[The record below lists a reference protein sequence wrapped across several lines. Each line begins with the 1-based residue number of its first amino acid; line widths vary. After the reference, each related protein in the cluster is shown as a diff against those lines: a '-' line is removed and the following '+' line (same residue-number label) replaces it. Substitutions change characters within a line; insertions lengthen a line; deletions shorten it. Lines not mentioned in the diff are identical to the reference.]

1 MSSMSQPQI
10 QERTE
15 APVLAN
21 GVYHNGSTRPANIS
35 PVIETQP
42 KSHAGLAVGEEEYW
56 RVYYHHLDFNY
67 EWNNGILE
75 EKPLAKVRGAL
86 QYQWFLLLV
95 NAYRQENPRLRIVN
109 LEIGFRMA
117 LEKKTTIR
125 KPDLFIVMDDNPTPI
140 HDDDRTYKGICD
152 VCVESL
158 SDSDQDEID
167 RDVIT
172 KQDEYAEAGVR
183 EYYILDCE
191 GRYTTFYRSVRD
203 PQSGKRTFV
212 LLPVGADGVVRS
224 TVMPGFQFRLRDLY
238 RLPPLEELV
247 EDEVY
252 RGYVWLAYQAQ
263 QRRAAQAEAA
273 AAAERQRAAQE
284 RLRAEEA
291 ERRAAQADH
300 RAEQEWQRAEQERQR
315 AEEADQ
321 RAAQERLQA
330 EQVRLQAAEATALLR
345 KYAAQL
351 QALGLLPVEEEKPA
365 PE

>member
-1 MSSMSQPQI
+1 MSSVGQRQS

-15 APVLAN
+15 APPLAN
-21 GVYHNGSTRPANIS
+21 GVYRNGSARSPAL
-35 PVIETQP
+35 PLALERQP
-42 KSHAGLAVGEEEYW
+42 ESQAGLPVSEQEYW
-56 RVYYHHLDFNY
+56 RVYYHHPDFSY

-86 QYQWFLLLV
+86 QYQWFLLLL
-95 NAYRQENPRLRIVN
+95 NAYRDENPRLQLVN

-117 LEKKTTIR
+117 LAEKTTIR
-125 KPDLFIVMDDNPTPI
+125 KPDLFIVLHDNPTPI

-172 KQDEYAEAGVR
+172 KRNEYAEAGVR

-191 GRYTTFYRSVRD
+191 GRYTTFYHSVRD
-203 PQSGKRTFV
+203 PQTGKRTFA

-224 TVMPGFQFRLRDLY
+224 ETMPGFQFRLRDLY
-238 RLPPLEELV
+238 RLPPLQELV

-263 QRRAAQAEAA
+263 QQRAEQAESE
-273 AAAERQRAAQE
+273 AAAERQRAA
-284 RLRAEEA
+284 AA
-291 ERRAAQADH
+291 ERRAEQAD
-300 RAEQEWQRAEQERQR
+300 QRAEQER
-315 AEEADQ
+315 
-321 RAAQERLQA
+321 
-330 EQVRLQAAEATALLR
+330 LQAAKATALAHH
-345 KYAAQL
+345 YAAQL
-351 QALGLLPVEEEKPA
+351 RALGLLPAEEPA
-365 PE
+365 P